1 MQSNARFAMA
11 SLRLANLRAAMSY
24 GIRVDIDD
32 LRKATDE
39 FFEALKE
46 GPSCSVQPKSKL
58 DSAA

>member
-1 MQSNARFAMA
+1 MA

-39 FFEALKE
+39 FFDAMKE
-46 GPSCSVQPKSKL
+46 DPCSVQPKSRPV
-58 DSAA
+58 SAA

>member
-1 MQSNARFAMA
+1 MA